1 LERLDRNNV
10 LVKKENKDKGNKEL
24 KIKKEENMSE

>member
-10 LVKKENKDKGNKEL
+10 LVKKENKDKGNKKL